1 MYKTLEKQHNVWT
14 IQEQLSSSQTQK
26 LLDFN
31 LKVLRDQYINQ
42 LIIENSMVQSPKNL
56 KKSKKCS
63 IL

>member
-1 MYKTLEKQHNVWT
+1 MYKTLEKQHNVWAV
-14 IQEQLSSSQTQK
+14 QEQLSNLQSQK

-42 LIIENSMVQSPKNL
+42 LISEKSMDRPKFKNV
-56 KKSKKCS
+56 KNKKCN